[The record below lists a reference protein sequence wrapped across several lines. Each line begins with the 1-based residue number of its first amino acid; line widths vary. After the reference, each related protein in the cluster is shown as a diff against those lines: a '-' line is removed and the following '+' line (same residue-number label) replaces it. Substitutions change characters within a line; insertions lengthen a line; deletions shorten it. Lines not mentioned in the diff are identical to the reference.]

1 MSGSATVF
9 LGIMAFSLAA
19 MAILQI
25 ALIIVGIRAAQKL
38 AAVAEDLHKEVRPLM
53 EKVNRIADDA
63 NRVTSLAALQ
73 VERVDQI
80 MSTTVV
86 RVDETLGLIQGLV
99 SGPVRQGA
107 VALAAFKA
115 AMAAF
120 RSWQTR
126 KDRPRD
132 HDEDDA
138 WFVG

>member
-1 MSGSATVF
+1 VSDSATVF
-9 LGIMAFSLAA
+9 LGIMAVSLAA

-38 AAVAEDLHKEVRPLM
+38 AAVAEDLRREVRPLM

-73 VERVDQI
+73 VERIDQI
-80 MSTTVV
+80 MSTTAV
-86 RVDETLGLIQGLV
+86 RFDETLGVIQGLV
-99 SGPVRQGA
+99 SGPIRQSA
-107 VALAAFKA
+107 VVIAAFKA

-120 RSWQTR
+120 RGWQTR

-132 HDEDDA
+132 SDDDA